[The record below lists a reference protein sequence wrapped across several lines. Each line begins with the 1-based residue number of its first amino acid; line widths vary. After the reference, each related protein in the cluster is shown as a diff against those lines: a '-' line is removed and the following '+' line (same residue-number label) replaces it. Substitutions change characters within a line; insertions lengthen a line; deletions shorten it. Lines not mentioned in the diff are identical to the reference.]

1 MKRILAAVLASSL
14 LMMTACSEAKE
25 TEVTT
30 EETTVSEETSEET
43 SEEISEETSVE
54 TSAETQVTF
63 TDGQHLGYELIG
75 DVVYGGVRIIAHD
88 FDAGSNATLEVWEDP
103 DSGEKYPMSPNYPAG
118 EDVVITFKSDVELNA
133 LTVAKY
139 IPENVDPMLADH
151 ALALAGNSEYPEFI
165 SLSREASLTHEG
177 DMYTFSIPG
186 EFIEDGYE
194 YKIGIGTHVEEDA
207 TVENDWEIHMYF
219 RCNVQ

>member
-1 MKRILAAVLASSL
+1 
-14 LMMTACSEAKE
+14 
-25 TEVTT
+25 
-30 EETTVSEETSEET
+30 
-43 SEEISEETSVE
+43 
-54 TSAETQVTF
+54 
-63 TDGQHLGYELIG
+63 
-75 DVVYGGVRIIAHD
+75 
-88 FDAGSNATLEVWEDP
+88 
-103 DSGEKYPMSPNYPAG
+103 MSPNYPAG

-151 ALALAGNSEYPEFI
+151 ALALAGNSEYSEFI

-194 YKIGIGTHVEEDA
+194 YKIGIETHPAVIAVFHICLVAWKTCRYDRKYA
-207 TVENDWEIHMYF
+207 GPNKNCTCNISLIHSDIMIAW
-219 RCNVQ
+219 